1 VEALCPAFQVRV
13 LRKPLVL
20 LKNASPE
27 DVPHRAKRIVLA
39 ANAEAK
45 RAPVAAVLAHEDCD
59 CLEPEHEV
67 VAERIEIALRKAGCP
82 GIAVGV
88 VPAWETEAWWFLW
101 PDLVGQ
107 HRSSWREPD
116 DFDNREV
123 GKVRN
128 AKEELARC
136 VGQGQP
142 RGTSASLSTKSLT
155 RSASRG
161 GSVRPGGPMV
171 RLGPGAPATTASEQI
186 SPT

>member
-1 VEALCPAFQVRV
+1 V

-136 VGQGQP
+136 VRP
-142 RGTSASLSTKSLT
+142 RSTSRNKRFPEYQESDSIGIARRVRETGRADGPFRA
-155 RSASRG
+155 RSASYDRFRANLADI
-161 GSVRPGGPMV
+161 V
-171 RLGPGAPATTASEQI
+171 AAA
-186 SPT
+186 